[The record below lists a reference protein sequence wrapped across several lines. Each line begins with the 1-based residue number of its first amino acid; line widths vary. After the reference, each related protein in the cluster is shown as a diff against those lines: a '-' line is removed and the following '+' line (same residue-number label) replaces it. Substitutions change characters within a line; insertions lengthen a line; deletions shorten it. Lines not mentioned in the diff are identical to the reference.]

1 MRGPVLADLPARSP
15 GMMPSVRADH
25 VPLSTANGAFCGR
38 KWDTKGRKWDT
49 KGRKWDMEGG
59 RA

>member
-1 MRGPVLADLPARSP
+1 
-15 GMMPSVRADH
+15 MMPSVLADH